1 MTTLEQPAPPAFAAA
16 PRRASRLPRPFTI
29 LTTGGMPGVMD
40 LASALCSFGYRVP
53 DFSVDVHEGVSCSCI
68 QCTVA
73 LTSAECAEFAD
84 RVRTL
89 PGVLSVEP
97 AC

>member
-1 MTTLEQPAPPAFAAA
+1 MTDELLKGWVARW
-16 PRRASRLPRPFTI
+16 RRR
-29 LTTGGMPGVMD
+29 D

-73 LTSAECAEFAD
+73 LTTAECAEFAD

-89 PGVLSVEP
+89 PGVLSIEP
-97 AC
+97 SC

>member
-1 MTTLEQPAPPAFAAA
+1 MTTLQPAPTLSSG
-16 PRRASRLPRPFTI
+16 RRASRLPRPFTI
-29 LTTGGMPGVMD
+29 LTTGGMTGVMD

-68 QCTVA
+68 NCTVA
-73 LTSAECAEFAD
+73 LTSLECAEFAD

-97 AC
+97 SC

>member
-1 MTTLEQPAPPAFAAA
+1 
-16 PRRASRLPRPFTI
+16 
-29 LTTGGMPGVMD
+29 MPGVMD